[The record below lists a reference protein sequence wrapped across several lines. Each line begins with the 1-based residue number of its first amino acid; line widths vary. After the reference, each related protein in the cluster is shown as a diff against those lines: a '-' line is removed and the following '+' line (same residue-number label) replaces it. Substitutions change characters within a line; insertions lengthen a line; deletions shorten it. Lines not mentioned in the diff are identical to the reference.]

1 MASISAAIGIIGY
14 VNLRAMRR
22 ADLALY
28 ECDTKP
34 QPDLAHMSVSFQKIR
49 VALRDFLASSSP
61 EQKAKFSQQAIDL
74 TVELDQAVKSLLNG
88 ISLVKSGRCSTSSC
102 ARGSYADFEAR
113 ILAAGSSSQPQDGWE
128 ILRSDSYR
136 AVAKTVLRSIAE
148 IEHRYEKPRVCF
160 VLEDREVW
168 F

>member
-34 QPDLAHMSVSFQKIR
+34 QPDLAHMSVTFQKIR

-74 TVELDQAVKSLLNG
+74 TVELDQAVKRSLKWNL
-88 ISLVKSGRCSTSSC
+88 SREERALFDQFMR
-102 ARGSYADFEAR
+102 AR
-113 ILAAGSSSQPQDGWE
+113 ILCGLRGSHSC
-128 ILRSDSYR
+128 RR
-136 AVAKTVLRSIAE
+136 K
-148 IEHRYEKPRVCF
+148 F
-160 VLEDREVW
+160 
-168 F
+168 